1 MVYKTVISDVAI
13 KFAIANGGAQPE
25 IKVIQKINEW
35 EELTFDFLENRV
47 VRNYKY

>member
-25 IKVIQKINEW
+25 IKVPNTKKRMGRI
-35 EELTFDFLENRV
+35 DFF
-47 VRNYKY
+47 

>member
-25 IKVIQKINEW
+25 IKYPIQKINE
-35 EELTFDFLENRV
+35 LTFDFSER
-47 VRNYKY
+47 

>member
-25 IKVIQKINEW
+25 IKVPNTK
-35 EELTFDFLENRV
+35 LTNGK
-47 VRNYKY
+47 N